1 MNKLFD
7 LKYNFF
13 DLEELPRLKP
23 QLPPL
28 QKKITKGEKLNRIE
42 GRCPVKRNTAA
53 ETGPKTP
60 NSDYDDDDNNSEY
73 DEVVNARG
81 GNIEQ
86 RMIFCRHDAK
96 S

>member
-1 MNKLFD
+1 MSG
-7 LKYNFF
+7 
-13 DLEELPRLKP
+13 
-23 QLPPL
+23 
-28 QKKITKGEKLNRIE
+28 KKKHGHGNRSE
-42 GRCPVKRNTAA
+42 D
-53 ETGPKTP
+53 
-60 NSDYDDDDNNSEY
+60 SDYYDDDDNNSKY